1 MKNFSKLALVMA
13 LSSPLAAFAVDG
25 TITVEGLVTAQS
37 CTINGVA
44 PSGANNMAINLPAV
58 SVKALSSVGAT
69 AGLTPLRIKVGGAG
83 EAGCADGKVASISF
97 EYGPNVTADGYL
109 ANKALTAP
117 ATNVVVQMFN
127 DDGTGIKI
135 GDATTNNTKATIS
148 GNTATLEHSVGYR
161 ATGKVSAGAVST
173 SVMYSLSYN

>member
-1 MKNFSKLALVMA
+1 MQNLSKLALIMA

-25 TITVEGLVTAQS
+25 TITVDGLVTAQS

-44 PSGANNMAINLPAV
+44 PSGANNVAVKLPAV
-58 SVKALSSVGAT
+58 SISALKTVGAT

-83 EAGCADGKVASISF
+83 ETGCADGKVASIAF
-97 EYGPNVTADGYL
+97 EHGPNVTADGYL
-109 ANKALTAP
+109 DNKATTGP
-117 ATNVVVQMFN
+117 AKNVVVQLFN
-127 DDGTGIKI
+127 HDGTGIKI
-135 GDATTNNTKATIS
+135 GEAATNNTKATIS

-161 ATGKVSAGAVST
+161 ATGAVSAGAVST